1 MSEEMTAVK
10 NPAGRTATSR
20 VMRRRLVPALAAVG
34 AWTACLAGAA
44 PAAVAEDVRSQQ
56 WYLDAM
62 QAEKIWKVSTGEG
75 VKVAVV
81 DTGVDPTTSSLR
93 GQVLPGKDLSGAP
106 GGTADDDTGHGTTV
120 AEIISGTGKGGGI
133 RGLAPGAKIIPFRA
147 ALAGVKGVKEEDG
160 DLSYKAIRAAADS
173 DAKIINMSFGNPPDP
188 RTQKAV
194 EYAAS
199 KGKLLIAAAGN
210 DRKKGNLK
218 SFPAGY
224 DEVAGVG
231 ATDEAGKVGD
241 FSSSGYT
248 VTLAAPGVDI
258 PVWCDAK
265 RADYCEG
272 EEGTSF
278 AAPIASASAA
288 LIWSKHPDW
297 TANQVLRVMIDTAA
311 KPKTGKIPSKYLGY
325 GEVRPR
331 MSVLENEGDP
341 GDPGENPLTGEG
353 GTSESSAPG
362 GSSDSKKDNA
372 ADKVKVEDSA
382 SSDDSSQLWTI
393 LGVGAAVVV
402 LGGGAFAFVRARRG

>member
-1 MSEEMTAVK
+1 MTAVK
-10 NPAGRTATSR
+10 SPAGRTVTSR

-34 AWTACLAGAA
+34 AWTVCLAGAA
-44 PAAVAEDVRSQQ
+44 PAAVAEDARSQQ

-81 DTGVDPTTSSLR
+81 DSGVNSSTASLR
-93 GQVLPGKDLSGAP
+93 GQVLQGKDLSGAP
-106 GGTADDDTGHGTTV
+106 GSETKDPLGHGTTM
-120 AEIISGTGKGGGI
+120 AELIAGTGRGDGIKGM
-133 RGLAPGAKIIPFRA
+133 APEAEIIPFRT
-147 ALAGVKGVKEEDG
+147 ALEGMEGTDKSSTGH
-160 DLSYKAIRAAADS
+160 KAIRAAADS
-173 DAKIINMSFGNPPDP
+173 DAKIINLSLGGDYFTPDDEAAI
-188 RTQKAV
+188 K
-194 EYAAS
+194 YAAR
-199 KGKLLIAAAGN
+199 KGKLMFASTGNEAQGKNKRNYPAAY
-210 DRKKGNLK
+210 K
-218 SFPAGY
+218 
-224 DEVAGVG
+224 EVVGVG
-231 ATDEAGKVGD
+231 ATDEAGKVAKFSNYGQDVTLVAPGQDIPRWCDGD
-241 FSSSGYT
+241 FKGY
-248 VTLAAPGVDI
+248 
-258 PVWCDAK
+258 CD
-265 RADYCEG
+265 G
-272 EEGTSF
+272 GEGTSQ
-278 AAPIASASAA
+278 ASAIASASAA

-362 GSSDSKKDNA
+362 GASDSKKDNA